1 VIRRLLVGS
10 GVAVWSA
17 LGSLIAV
24 SARSLVGGLLWVA
37 LWLLIVGGPLLVAL
51 LLYRRA
57 RPSA

>member
-24 SARSLVGGLLWVA
+24 GARSLVGGLLWVA